1 MASRFSIYIG
11 TDTRGRLS
19 ISDVILT
26 VHQEALKAFPQGHS
40 IREERGR
47 WRHADGHAVTETTLV
62 VSWMAS
68 LQQCQTGEAQKRVS
82 NFAAACK
89 NRCLQESVMIEESVV
104 DCCFV

>member
-1 MASRFSIYIG
+1 MAIKFQVYIG

-19 ISDVILT
+19 ISDVVLR

-62 VSWMAS
+62 VSWMA
-68 LQQCQTGEAQKRVS
+68 TGEMDARERVAQ
-82 NFAAACK
+82 FAGICK
-89 NRCLQESVMIEESVV
+89 DRCLQESVMVEEAVV
-104 DCCFV
+104 DCVFI